1 MALLKSK
8 DEKLFKA
15 VEGGDPERVKK
26 LLETGASVDA
36 STADGS
42 SQPLHQ
48 ACTHGMADVARIL
61 LDKGADVNKRTK
73 SDLAV
78 AIASGLMEHL
88 TEGKSSGATGSLL
101 GTGDGRKGG
110 STPLMFAALS
120 GDVDLIKLLLAHP
133 EIDVNARNNA
143 GATAL
148 SVSQNGEESAHKKI
162 TALLERA
169 GALDLELTVTT
180 VDSSGK
186 EPTGTAMPLFAE
198 ADGDYEADEEDEDV
212 GGDEDVGEVGDVGD
226 DQDVGDEEDVGEVG
240 DVGDDQDVGDEED
253 DGDDQDVRDEKDE
266 GDAEDVGDDDN
277 VGDDGDDDVDEM
289 VARVATTDSP

>member
-15 VEGGDPERVKK
+15 VKGGDPERVKK

-88 TEGKSSGATGSLL
+88 TEVKSSGATGSSPDLCVKAEEAPRLRLGCLGDLL
-101 GTGDGRKGG
+101 F
-110 STPLMFAALS
+110 L
-120 GDVDLIKLLLAHP
+120 
-133 EIDVNARNNA
+133 
-143 GATAL
+143 
-148 SVSQNGEESAHKKI
+148 EE
-162 TALLERA
+162 
-169 GALDLELTVTT
+169 
-180 VDSSGK
+180 
-186 EPTGTAMPLFAE
+186 
-198 ADGDYEADEEDEDV
+198 
-212 GGDEDVGEVGDVGD
+212 
-226 DQDVGDEEDVGEVG
+226 
-240 DVGDDQDVGDEED
+240 
-253 DGDDQDVRDEKDE
+253 
-266 GDAEDVGDDDN
+266 
-277 VGDDGDDDVDEM
+277 
-289 VARVATTDSP
+289 

>member
-15 VEGGDPERVKK
+15 VEGGDPERVRK

-36 STADGS
+36 RTADGS

-48 ACTHGMADVARIL
+48 ACTHGMADVAKIL
-61 LDKGADVNKRTK
+61 LDRGADVNKRTK

-88 TEGKSSGATGSLL
+88 TEGKSSGETGSLL

-120 GDVDLIKLLLAHP
+120 GDVDLVKLLLAHP
-133 EIDVNARNNA
+133 EIDINARNNA

-148 SVSQNGEESAHKKI
+148 SVSQNGEQSAHKKI

-180 VDSSGK
+180 VDSSGE

-198 ADGDYEADEEDEDV
+198 DDGDYEADEESGDDEEDEDV
-212 GGDEDVGEVGDVGD
+212 GDVEDVGEVGDVGD
-226 DQDVGDEEDVGEVG
+226 DEDVTDDEEDEDG
-240 DVGDDQDVGDEED
+240 GDEED
-253 DGDDQDVRDEKDE
+253 DGDD
-266 GDAEDVGDDDN
+266 EDVGDDEN
-277 VGDDGDDDVDEM
+277 VGDDEDVGDDENVGDDDDDEM
-289 VARVATTDSP
+289 VARVAGTDST

>member
-48 ACTHGMADVARIL
+48 ACTHGMADVAKIL

-88 TEGKSSGATGSLL
+88 TKGKSSGETGSLL

-148 SVSQNGEESAHKKI
+148 SVSQNGEQSAHKKI

-198 ADGDYEADEEDEDV
+198 DDGDYEADEEGGDDEEDEDEDV
-212 GGDEDVGEVGDVGD
+212 GDDEGDGDDEDVEDVGEVGDVGD
-226 DQDVGDEEDVGEVG
+226 DEED
-240 DVGDDQDVGDEED
+240 GDDQDVGDD
-253 DGDDQDVRDEKDE
+253 K
-266 GDAEDVGDDDN
+266 N
-277 VGDDGDDDVDEM
+277 VGDDADDDDDEM
-289 VARVATTDSP
+289 VARVAATDST